1 MVGQQGQSVAA
12 VALREVGAARAGA
25 YFGTGPFVG
34 AALAVALGFG
44 IGAIVLAGAAAVE
57 KAAKDGAREG
67 AALVSATE
75 VAEKLTV
82 KVKEGGSDGTGD

>member
-1 MVGQQGQSVAA
+1 MSRKPNTLDLAKLEAIQTEFNS
-12 VALREVGAARAGA
+12 GAKKIS
-25 YFGTGPFVG
+25 
-34 AALAVALGFG
+34 LADL
-44 IGAIVLAGAAAVE
+44 IVLAGGAAVE